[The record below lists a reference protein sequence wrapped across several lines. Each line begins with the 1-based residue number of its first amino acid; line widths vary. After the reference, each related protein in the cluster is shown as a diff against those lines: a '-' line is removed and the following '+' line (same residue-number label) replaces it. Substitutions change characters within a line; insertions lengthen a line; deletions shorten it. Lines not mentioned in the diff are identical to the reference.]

1 MIDDDC
7 REQYGDST
15 DNDRGER
22 RDEDSDSGGELGVR
36 GPRHRHPSPRPGP
49 HYRERVQERS
59 YRSSTDRDESD
70 RGQGGR

>member
-1 MIDDDC
+1 MMDDDC

-15 DNDRGER
+15 DNDRGAPG
-22 RDEDSDSGGELGVR
+22 RDEDSDSGGELGPR
-36 GPRHRHPSPRPGP
+36 PRHRHPSPRP

>member
-1 MIDDDC
+1 MMQC

-15 DNDRGER
+15 DNDRGAPG
-22 RDEDSDSGGELGVR
+22 RDEDSDSGGELG
-36 GPRHRHPSPRPGP
+36 PRHRPHRHPSPRPGP